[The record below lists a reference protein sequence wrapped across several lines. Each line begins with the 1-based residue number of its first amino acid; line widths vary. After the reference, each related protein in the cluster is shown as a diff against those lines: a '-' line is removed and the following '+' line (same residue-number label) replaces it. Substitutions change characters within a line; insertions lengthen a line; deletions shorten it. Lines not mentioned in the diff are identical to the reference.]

1 LFEIIEEKKHMIRT
15 IVRYLTTKIP
25 INPKPLAPNKPKAAI
40 DFVSNE

>member
-1 LFEIIEEKKHMIRT
+1 MIRT
-15 IVRYLTTKIP
+15 IVRFLTTKIP